1 VKRSSAVII
10 LIAVA
15 LLLTGFAW
23 YQSTHRAGLAFT
35 RQEVLAIDTIANELS
50 RTFAEMDSHTTADD
64 RKNFVEAGLDG
75 MDMYHDGFGMGL
87 RNDLGLWSGET
98 TIGKAF
104 RSFGMTHADYM
115 STVIMNEYW
124 RHLADKP
131 SELARELAEA
141 RAAEIENRRFFEGPT
156 KNPPPPNPND
166 PFARAE
172 KKE

>member
-1 VKRSSAVII
+1 VKRSKPVIG
-10 LIAVA
+10 LIAAA
-15 LLLTGFAW
+15 LLLAGFAW
-23 YQSTHRAGLAFT
+23 HQSTHRAGLAFT

-50 RTFAEMDSHTTADD
+50 RTFAETDSHTPDDD

-75 MDMYHDGFGMGL
+75 IDMYHHGFGMRL

-98 TIGKAF
+98 IIGKAF
-104 RSFGMTHADYM
+104 RSFGMTHPDYM

-141 RAAEIENRRFFEGPT
+141 RASEIENRRFFEEPAKG
-156 KNPPPPNPND
+156 PPPPNPND

-172 KKE
+172 KK